1 MAAAAAAAAVAWAAD
16 PSASNVSDPA
26 FRGLDVNRDGYVSRA
41 EARKLRQFEKAF
53 AEADE
58 NRDGRLDED
67 EFLKA
72 QSIHQRMRAQKFLED
87 SLITAKV
94 KAALLK
100 DREVS
105 ALDVKVQTYHGTV
118 LLSGFVDDERQAR
131 RAMEIASGVRGVV
144 AVKNSLI
151 VKG

>member
-1 MAAAAAAAAVAWAAD
+1 M
-16 PSASNVSDPA
+16 
-26 FRGLDVNRDGYVSRA
+26 NRDGYVSRA
-41 EARKLRQFEKAF
+41 EARKLRHFEKAF

-58 NRDGRLDED
+58 NRDGLLDED

-72 QSIHQRMRAQKFLED
+72 RSIYERMRAQKFVED
-87 SLITAKV
+87 SLITARV

-100 DREVS
+100 DPVVS

-118 LLSGFVDDERQAR
+118 LLSGFVDDERQMR
-131 RAMEIASGVRGVV
+131 RAAKVASGVRGVV